1 MRGIKKQIKRII
13 STLLVIVMAIG
24 IVQWNMPMEVKAED
38 SDMTLLSTTDKIPW
52 KTNASTKESVAN
64 TLNEVVA
71 ITKLRIYITRISS
84 WNKYKL
90 FEVEILDAN
99 GNNIA
104 TDATAQV
111 YGSALTTSKV
121 VENINDGDVT
131 TAFQRGSATT
141 KYPTDEY
148 IEFTFSETVAVS
160 EVRFWSSWCYDGN
173 GGGDAPFYW
182 KIYGDVKEMPLKQV
196 YTTGD
201 TVPWT
206 AYDSEYS
213 GDAES
218 CTVTLN
224 ETVPITKLRIQ
235 ITRVSSWNKYKLWE
249 VEILDANGT
258 NIAPNATT
266 SISGTTLTTDSYRPI
281 SYINDGILTEENRF
295 QRKDA
300 TTLEPEDEYIEFVFD
315 ETVNVSVIRLWSS
328 WSYNGNGGGDAPLG
342 WNIFANVQP
351 RVKMIDG
358 EYKIDSSNQIISC
371 VSVGT
376 TAMELL
382 SKLEV
387 SAMGA
392 AIAGIYDGETKVD
405 NITPV
410 KTGYVLRLSDMTKT
424 YAEYTIA
431 VFGDVDGDGEA
442 TIADTVYAEKNL
454 DSLTTLQKYAASLNG
469 WNVIG
474 DSGAVVW
481 ENTGA
486 VVESH
491 KVDFDTI
498 PENII
503 SLRLSINVTNKNK
516 KYQMTE
522 LKLYG
527 PDGTNLAPDA
537 VVSVVDGMATGRL
550 PYITDNRLKDD
561 YPLFTS
567 NDFSTTHLEGEYY
580 TFTWNT
586 PVTICSAELF
596 SIHAKSVAPENF
608 DIAYDF
614 GEAVASE
621 KLVNQAVLS
630 AYEPEVELLYS
641 DEYVQEIANKVASNT
656 GLSFTFITDTHID
669 GRSTYGNPS
678 LNHMSNATRISNL
691 LPVDAIVH
699 GGDLIDGVGVR
710 TRSLNYIS
718 QGVSTLIKE
727 SRVPVLMTQGN
738 HDDNSAYLALNNTP
752 KEHITAQ
759 DWYWNVTRNLE
770 QYNIVQN
777 KEDLDGNYY
786 YVDYESEKI
795 RMLVV
800 NTNDLPYVLNDDG
813 SLKYLASNGD
823 FAISN
828 EQLNWIGDVALD
840 FSGKEDW
847 SLIVVSHVPLHYPND
862 TEAQRSRNSEILTDM
877 LEAFMNGSSYT
888 SPVYTGD
895 FAQSV
900 TVDYTAQGKRDVIA
914 CIAGHNHTDL
924 AKQINGIW
932 YITSAASLA
941 NTRKYRTTDED
952 AFDIFTVNKENRKIY
967 VTRFGYGED
976 REFTY

>member
-1 MRGIKKQIKRII
+1 MRGIRKQIKRII
-13 STLLVIVMAIG
+13 STLLVIVMATG
-24 IVQWNMPMEVKAED
+24 IVQWNIPMEVKAED
-38 SDMTLLSTTDKIPW
+38 SDMKLLSVTDKIPW
-52 KTNASTKESVAN
+52 KTNASTQESVAN
-64 TLNEVVA
+64 TLNETVA

-99 GNNIA
+99 GTNIG
-104 TDATAQV
+104 TEATAQV
-111 YGSALTTSKV
+111 YGSSLTTSKAIG
-121 VENINDGDVT
+121 NINDGSNS
-131 TAFQRGSATT
+131 TAFQRGSAKT
-141 KYPTDEY
+141 KNPTDEY
-148 IEFTFSETVAVS
+148 IEFTFNKTVTVS
-160 EVRFWSSWCYDGN
+160 EIRFWSSWCYDGN

-182 KIYGDVKEMPLKQV
+182 EIYGDVKETPLQQI
-196 YTTGD
+196 YTTGG
-201 TVPWT
+201 VKPWK
-206 AYDSEYS
+206 AYDSSYAGE
-213 GDAES
+213 GES
-218 CTVTLN
+218 CTVTL
-224 ETVPITKLRIQ
+224 EDSVDITKLRIQ
-235 ITRVSSWNKYKLWE
+235 ITEISSWNKYKLWE
-249 VEILDANGT
+249 IEILDVNGT
-258 NIAPNATT
+258 NIAPDAIAQ
-266 SISGTTLTTDSYRPI
+266 ISGASLTTDPDRPVD
-281 SYINDGILTEENRF
+281 YINDGNLSESKRF
-295 QRKDA
+295 QRTNA
-300 TTLEPEDEYIEFVFD
+300 TTKNPTDEYIEFVFD
-315 ETVNVSVIRLWSS
+315 TVVSVKEIRFWSS

-342 WNIFANVQP
+342 WDIYANVQP
-351 RVKMIDG
+351 KLQFIGD
-358 EYKIDSSNQIISC
+358 EYKLDSANKIVSC
-371 VSVGT
+371 LPTGT

-382 SKLEV
+382 NKLEV

-392 AIAGIYDGETKVD
+392 ATVNIYDGITKV
-405 NITPV
+405 NNSTQL
-410 KTGYVLRLSDMTKT
+410 KTGNVLRLSDDAKT

-486 VVESH
+486 VVESN

-498 PENII
+498 PENIT

-537 VVSVVDGMATGRL
+537 VVTVVDGMATGRL
-550 PYITDNRLKDD
+550 SYITDNRLKDD

-567 NDFSTTHLEGEYY
+567 NDFPTTHLEGEYY
-580 TFTWNT
+580 TFTWST

-614 GEAVASE
+614 GEVVASE

-641 DEYVQEIANKVASNT
+641 DEYVQEIANKVASNS
-656 GLSFTFITDTHID
+656 GLSFTFITDTHVD

-678 LNHMSNATRISNL
+678 LNHLSNATRISNL
-691 LPVDAIVH
+691 LPVDAVVH

-718 QGVSTLIKE
+718 QSVSTLIKE

-752 KEHITAQ
+752 EEHITAQ

-786 YVDYESEKI
+786 YVDYENEKI

-800 NTNDLPYVLNDDG
+800 NTNDLPYVLNEDG

-828 EQLNWIGDVALD
+828 EQLNWIGNVALD
-840 FSGKEDW
+840 FSEKEDW
-847 SLIVVSHVPLHYPND
+847 GLIVVSHVPLHYPDD

-900 TVDYTAQGKRDVIA
+900 TVDYAAQGKRDVIA
-914 CIAGHNHTDL
+914 CIAGHNHKDL

-941 NTRKYRTTDED
+941 NTRKYSTTDED
-952 AFDIFTVNKENRKIY
+952 AFDIFTINKENRKIY

-976 REFTY
+976 REFAY